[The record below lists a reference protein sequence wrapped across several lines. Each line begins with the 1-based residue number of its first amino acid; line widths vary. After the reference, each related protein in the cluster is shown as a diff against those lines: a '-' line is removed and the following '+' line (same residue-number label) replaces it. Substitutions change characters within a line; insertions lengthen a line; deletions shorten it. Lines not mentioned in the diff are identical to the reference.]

1 MKRKFLAFL
10 LTVSLCMSGGGIA
23 AVVQA
28 GNMGE
33 TQLQPETQSESHTG
47 PDAESEIQNGTE
59 GETAWAGT
67 EAAVGAADSEES
79 EKKTASG
86 TLEPETEPASGTLE
100 SETEPASGTL
110 ESETDTGIASGI
122 PESETET
129 EPVSGT
135 LVPGTES
142 GSSTLES
149 ETDTESGN
157 SIPESETETEPV
169 SGTLVPVTDA
179 DGNVLESETN
189 TEGNGILPET
199 SRIQGAALPIQ
210 QYSAGILSDVTNIE
224 TNISYQEDSLS
235 WPGTGSADDPKTK
248 TGDTTNSRFT
258 ARTVDAQATINGNI
272 NTYTRQLDYGEN
284 VFDLEVVSS
293 DGSKATNYR
302 ITVNRNK
309 KAQNNTPPFYLFTII
324 AATTGDSQDGGIVG
338 FDPDKKYDYQRQGDT
353 EWKPVPDNADRIQ
366 NLSAGTYFVRYG
378 ETDDTRAGINSVK
391 VEVPV
396 QNPRTIE
403 IGSGLQQFLDSNHI
417 QLSFPQSATSGEN
430 VTISAVL
437 PVNTYMITGVDWSQK
452 VTTSGGFS
460 ASGTFTGACSVTGNP
475 TDGYLY
481 EYTFTMNNYDLILEN
496 IVLEQSSYYMVRLD
510 DIYKFILNIEVTPSD
525 RNEVITN
532 GYMTNYKEN
541 AGITVKITPVQSGSY
556 SVDRVFAVNDLDGQE
571 LYSQIGSELV
581 FNIGANITVRADLTP
596 IPADFDAL
604 NIVRKKIPADLTMLE
619 YSSMLEISNLL
630 TTEANIRK
638 LLKGSQS
645 FVDDYVQRLS
655 DAVYRMKYR
664 PAVLDEI
671 NGQKQRIPSDL
682 SIYKPEQVNKL
693 NDALKA
699 AQEPIDDNWDIRR
712 QNEVDALA
720 GDLRSAIDALEKIPA
735 PTPDAPELI
744 SVTDT
749 TIIVKEVS
757 GQEYSADNG
766 ATWQQSGVFSGLSPA
781 SDYEIVT
788 RVSETATSGC
798 SLSSSPVKAA
808 TDKSKVTAPQTPEL
822 LEATADSVTVKSV
835 DGQEYSIDG
844 GKTWQDSGKF
854 EKLDSSK
861 KYTVITRIKET
872 NTAYASP
879 YSGALEVSTDS
890 LPVESETMEPETET
904 EEVTE
909 PETETDTDQ
918 PETETDQNESEIKQS
933 ESEITQTESETKQT
947 ESEVK
952 KNQDETK
959 KQVTDTQPDTKNAV
973 SNPVKT
979 GDSTPIAFYI
989 GILSLAVLLFAA
1001 FLLIRRRRN

>member
-59 GETAWAGT
+59 GETAWTGT
-67 EAAVGAADSEES
+67 EAAVGAAESEES

-100 SETEPASGTL
+100 SETET
-110 ESETDTGIASGI
+110 ASGI

-135 LVPGTES
+135 LEPGTES
-142 GSSTLES
+142 GSTLES
-149 ETDTESGN
+149 ETDTEPASG
-157 SIPESETETEPV
+157 IPESETETETV
-169 SGTLVPVTDA
+169 SGTLQPETDA

-189 TEGNGILPET
+189 AEGNGILPET

-235 WPGTGSADDPKTK
+235 WPGTGTEDDPKTK
-248 TGDTTNSRFT
+248 TGKTASNRFI
-258 ARTVDAQATINGNI
+258 AQTVDAQAIINGNI
-272 NTYTRQLDYGEN
+272 NTYTRQLDYGKN

-293 DGSKATNYR
+293 DGSKTTNYR

-366 NLSAGTYFVRYG
+366 NLLAGTYFVRYG

-403 IGSGLQQFLDSNHI
+403 IGSGLQQFLNSNHI

-437 PVNTYMITGVDWSQK
+437 PVNTYMITGVDWRQK
-452 VTTSGGFS
+452 VTSSGGGG

-496 IVLEQSSYYMVRLD
+496 IKLEQGSYYSVRLD
-510 DIYKFILNIEVTPSD
+510 DTYKLTLNMKVTPS
-525 RNEVITN
+525 NPSEVITN
-532 GYMTNYKEN
+532 GRITNYKGN
-541 AGITVKITPVQSGSY
+541 AGMTIKITPVQSGSY

-619 YSSMLEISNLL
+619 HSSMLEISNLL
-630 TTEANIRK
+630 TTEVNIRK

-645 FVDDYVQRLS
+645 FVDDYVQSLS
-655 DAVYRMKYR
+655 DAVYKMKYR

-671 NGQKQRIPSDL
+671 NAQKQRIPADL

-693 NDALKA
+693 NAALQA

-735 PTPDAPELI
+735 PTPEAPELI

-749 TIIVKEVS
+749 TIIVKEVT

-788 RVSETATSGC
+788 RVSETATSGY
-798 SLSSSPVKAA
+798 SPSSSPVKAA

-854 EKLDSSK
+854 DKLDSGR
-861 KYTVITRIKET
+861 KYAVITRIKET

-879 YSGALEVSTDS
+879 YSGALEVSTES
-890 LPVESETMEPETET
+890 LPIESETMEPETET
-904 EEVTE
+904 EEVTEPEKESE

-989 GILSLAVLLFAA
+989 GILCLAVLLFAA

>member
-1 MKRKFLAFL
+1 
-10 LTVSLCMSGGGIA
+10 
-23 AVVQA
+23 
-28 GNMGE
+28 MGE

-417 QLSFPQSATSGEN
+417 QLSF
-430 VTISAVL
+430 L
-437 PVNTYMITGVDWSQK
+437 H
-452 VTTSGGFS
+452 
-460 ASGTFTGACSVTGNP
+460 
-475 TDGYLY
+475 
-481 EYTFTMNNYDLILEN
+481 
-496 IVLEQSSYYMVRLD
+496 
-510 DIYKFILNIEVTPSD
+510 
-525 RNEVITN
+525 
-532 GYMTNYKEN
+532 N
-541 AGITVKITPVQSGSY
+541 AQ
-556 SVDRVFAVNDLDGQE
+556 N
-571 LYSQIGSELV
+571 
-581 FNIGANITVRADLTP
+581 
-596 IPADFDAL
+596 
-604 NIVRKKIPADLTMLE
+604 MC
-619 YSSMLEISNLL
+619 
-630 TTEANIRK
+630 
-638 LLKGSQS
+638 LLKG
-645 FVDDYVQRLS
+645 
-655 DAVYRMKYR
+655 
-664 PAVLDEI
+664 
-671 NGQKQRIPSDL
+671 
-682 SIYKPEQVNKL
+682 
-693 NDALKA
+693 
-699 AQEPIDDNWDIRR
+699 
-712 QNEVDALA
+712 
-720 GDLRSAIDALEKIPA
+720 
-735 PTPDAPELI
+735 
-744 SVTDT
+744 
-749 TIIVKEVS
+749 
-757 GQEYSADNG
+757 
-766 ATWQQSGVFSGLSPA
+766 
-781 SDYEIVT
+781 
-788 RVSETATSGC
+788 
-798 SLSSSPVKAA
+798 
-808 TDKSKVTAPQTPEL
+808 
-822 LEATADSVTVKSV
+822 
-835 DGQEYSIDG
+835 
-844 GKTWQDSGKF
+844 
-854 EKLDSSK
+854 
-861 KYTVITRIKET
+861 
-872 NTAYASP
+872 
-879 YSGALEVSTDS
+879 
-890 LPVESETMEPETET
+890 
-904 EEVTE
+904 
-909 PETETDTDQ
+909 
-918 PETETDQNESEIKQS
+918 
-933 ESEITQTESETKQT
+933 
-947 ESEVK
+947 
-952 KNQDETK
+952 
-959 KQVTDTQPDTKNAV
+959 
-973 SNPVKT
+973 
-979 GDSTPIAFYI
+979 
-989 GILSLAVLLFAA
+989 
-1001 FLLIRRRRN
+1001 